1 MKTRRTLVLGVG
13 SAACVLP
20 FRATL
25 AQSKPKRIGVISGGR
40 APLAGKPHA
49 FVLGMREIGYVEGR
63 DFVIEW
69 RFAEGRYERL
79 GPFADELV
87 RLPVDVIV
95 ALNTRGALE
104 AQRATKTIPIVFA
117 SISDPLGSGLVPNL
131 AHPGGNT
138 TGVSVGLD
146 DTVTKHLELMRTT
159 LPRFSRVGVLI
170 NPDNPLFER
179 PLARLQEAAKASST
193 EVVPVFARNVDE
205 IATGFASLRA
215 SATSGVVVFDD
226 SLFIGHGRELA
237 RRGSALR
244 PAYHRRQPG
253 VRGLGPAVQLRRP
266 DQRAVWAC
274 GLLRRQDFSRRP
286 ARRPSGGAADAV
298 LLRHQS
304 QDGTGARTHAAGRAL
319 LASGCGGGI
328 GRSDPRGLHRGVTR
342 CR

>member
-1 MKTRRTLVLGVG
+1 MKTRRTLVLGLG
-13 SAACVLP
+13 SAACLLP
-20 FRATL
+20 FRAAL

-40 APLAGKPHA
+40 EPVAGKPHS
-49 FVLGMREIGYVEGR
+49 FLLGMREIGYIEGR

-87 RLPVDVIV
+87 RLPVDLIV

-117 SISDPLGSGLVPNL
+117 SISDPLGSGLVPSL
-131 AHPGGNT
+131 SHPGGNT

-159 LPRFSRVGVLI
+159 LPRFTRVGVLI

-179 PLARLQEAAKASST
+179 PLARLQEAAKASNT
-193 EVVPVFARNVDE
+193 EVAPVFARNVDE

-226 SLFIGHGRELA
+226 SLFIGRGRELA
-237 RRGSALR
+237 DAALR
-244 PAYHRRQPG
+244 F
-253 VRGLGPAVQLRRP
+253 GLPTIAGNRDYA
-266 DQRAVWAC
+266 DS
-274 GLLRRQDFSRRP
+274 GLLYSYGGLISEQFGRAAYYVDKIFRGARP
-286 ARRPSGGAADAV
+286 GDLPVEQPTRYFFVINRKTARALGLTLPAELFLRADAV
-298 LLRHQS
+298 
-304 QDGTGARTHAAGRAL
+304 
-319 LASGCGGGI
+319 
-328 GRSDPRGLHRGVTR
+328 VE
-342 CR
+342 